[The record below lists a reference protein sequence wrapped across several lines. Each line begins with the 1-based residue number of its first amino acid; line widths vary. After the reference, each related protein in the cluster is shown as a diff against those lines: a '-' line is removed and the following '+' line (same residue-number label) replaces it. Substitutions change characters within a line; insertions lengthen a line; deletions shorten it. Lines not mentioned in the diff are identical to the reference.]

1 MKDYLVRNESAFN
14 LEDNAFAFFR
24 QEKKSKRDE
33 RRTLKQRYD
42 RKAPR
47 ELPEDCLVLGVWE

>member
-1 MKDYLVRNESAFN
+1 MKFYLIRNESSFN
-14 LEDNAFAFFR
+14 VEENAFAFFR
-24 QEKKSKRDE
+24 QEKKTKRDE

-42 RKAPR
+42 RKAPK

>member
-24 QEKKSKRDE
+24 QANKSKRDE

-42 RKAPR
+42 RKAPK
-47 ELPEDCLVLGVWE
+47 ESPEDFLILGVWE

>member
-1 MKDYLVRNESAFN
+1 MKVYLIRNESSFN
-14 LEDNAFAFFR
+14 IEENAFAFFR

-42 RKAPR
+42 RKAPK
-47 ELPEDCLVLGVWE
+47 ESPEDFLILGVWE

>member
-24 QEKKSKRDE
+24 QEKKSRREE

-42 RKAPR
+42 RKAPK
-47 ELPEDCLVLGVWE
+47 ESPEDFLILGVWE